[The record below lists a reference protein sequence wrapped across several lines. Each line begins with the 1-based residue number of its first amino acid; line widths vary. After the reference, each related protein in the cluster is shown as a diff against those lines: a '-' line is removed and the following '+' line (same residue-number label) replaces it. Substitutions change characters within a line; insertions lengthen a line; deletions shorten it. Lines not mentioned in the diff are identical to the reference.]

1 MHAKAGFREQ
11 LYFARQEFDRRRR
24 VADERQATS
33 LSEERDRE
41 RALHLMKCPK
51 CGIQLEEIPLDYVRV
66 DKCLSCEGLWLDKS
80 ELEVIRQEDGGFMGT
95 IVSVFR

>member
-1 MHAKAGFREQ
+1 MHAKTGFRER

-24 VADERQATS
+24 VAGERQAAS
-33 LSEERDRE
+33 MSEGRDRE

-51 CGIQLEEIPLDYVRV
+51 CGMQLEEIPLDDVRV
-66 DKCLSCEGLWLDKS
+66 DKCLSCEGLWLDKG
-80 ELEVIRQEDGGFMGT
+80 ELEVIRQEDDGFMGT